1 MTLKV
6 YVNSAIKD
14 PKSSFCLAWTQEQR
28 RWTLPTRAGE
38 EGNTAP
44 AHGCHSLEL
53 TVPHQSCLWRTNS
66 ALPTYF
72 PFVKPQTCP
81 SLPYIT
87 PTALRLCCKH
97 VASISKRSNHEK
109 PPWSPVIADHLSW
122 EEIKSHLSSA
132 PFFSMHF
139 SLAQCKIIGKRAI
152 Y

>member
-1 MTLKV
+1 MSIQPLRMSRV
-6 YVNSAIKD
+6 PSAWHGPRSEGGGPSPPGQWRKETQLL
-14 PKSSFCLAWTQEQR
+14 PMAVRAW
-28 RWTLPTRAGE
+28 
-38 EGNTAP
+38 
-44 AHGCHSLEL
+44 SLEL

-72 PFVKPQTCP
+72 PLVKPQTCP
-81 SLPYIT
+81 SLPYMT

-97 VASISKRSNHEK
+97 VASTSKSSNHEW

-139 SLAQCKIIGKRAI
+139 SLAQCKIIGKKAI